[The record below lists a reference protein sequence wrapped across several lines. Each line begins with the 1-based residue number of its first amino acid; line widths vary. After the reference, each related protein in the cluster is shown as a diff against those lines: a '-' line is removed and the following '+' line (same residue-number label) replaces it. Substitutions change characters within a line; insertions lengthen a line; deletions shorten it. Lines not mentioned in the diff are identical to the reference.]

1 MSGRPSA
8 DRLTAALIP
17 YVWPGAVAEFRFHP
31 SRRWRFDFAW
41 PDKKLAVEIEGG
53 TWSGG
58 RHTSGKGYRADCEK
72 YSNAAIMGWAVIRVT
87 TDMLRDGTAAKLL
100 DLAHY
105 REAG

>member
-41 PDKKLAVEIEGG
+41 PDKKLALQIQRR
-53 TWSGG
+53 TLSGG